1 MNSLSNSMVPSSVL
15 PLVVGS
21 AAIGGLAGGVVGG
34 AVGGAVAYSTGNYP
48 AGKLVIIVNFIVN
61 DN

>member
-21 AAIGGLAGGVVGG
+21 AAIGGIAGGVVGG

-48 AGKLVIIVNFIVN
+48 AGKLVILVNVDDI
-61 DN
+61 DS